1 MVSGRIGICL
11 AAMACA
17 LACGERP
24 DLPGV
29 AAGSDEPSGAGDASG
44 NGGNGGDITV
54 LEAQTRPP
62 PEPEELDP
70 SPPVADAGSAD
81 DGDEGPP
88 SGDPVA
94 EGAGPAAL
102 ACAEDVSGCFIVNIA
117 VSDRTADSCVQL
129 SLDDCENSAQPGLPV
144 ALPVPWRLGAAFVNR
159 SADDCV
165 PGARF
170 NAMNSTAIVG
180 ASGSIR
186 WDLTTRLPSQVVLDL
201 TLEPS
206 RTALDQAPIS
216 LVNSDLVEQL
226 SECE

>member
-24 DLPGV
+24 DLPG
-29 AAGSDEPSGAGDASG
+29 AAVGSDGPSGAG

-62 PEPEELDP
+62 PEPDP

-94 EGAGPAAL
+94 EGPGPAAV

-117 VSDRTADSCVQL
+117 VSDQAGDSCVQL

-144 ALPVPWRLGAAFVNR
+144 TLPVPWRLGAAFVTR
-159 SADDCV
+159 SADGCV

-186 WDLTTRLPSQVVLDL
+186 WDLRTRLPSQVVLDL